1 LSAGF
6 SDSFNAKR
14 FKIETIK
21 SNKESAAEASS
32 VILQLIIQ
40 KVNFV
45 TASKKAQNEAIFTA
59 FFSGFINLLSSF

>member
-6 SDSFNAKR
+6 ADSFNAKR

-59 FFSGFINLLSSF
+59 FFSPFICCIYF